1 MDNVTTWLSDKV
13 NILAKIIDLLLW
25 YLVQLVSFGKCTYC
39 VSKTSRPSKWIF
51 QRGLFLYTFV
61 IIAIGSGHGGSSCC
75 KCHLLWGEICWVIV
89 PQIGRGLEPRAWARC
104 EGCCCRRDRAVDGAH
119 RRHKT
124 KLWRGRKSGP
134 EVERWRLLFAAAASV
149 LTFTDF
155 ANLWRR
161 NVWKGNFKCFVMQ
174 IKVSSVQLA
183 LFMDQFCKTIFSKLC
198 RCTLM

>member
-1 MDNVTTWLSDKV
+1 MLPHGFQIRLTYWPKLS
-13 NILAKIIDLLLW
+13 
-25 YLVQLVSFGKCTYC
+25 TYC
-39 VSKTSRPSKWIF
+39 FDTLNCCHLANVPIVYRKHRPSKWIF
-51 QRGLFLYTFV
+51 HRGLVLYTFV

-89 PQIGRGLEPRAWARC
+89 PQIGRGLEPRAVAWARC

-119 RRHKT
+119 RRPKT

-161 NVWKGNFKCFVMQ
+161 NVWKGNFKCFV
-174 IKVSSVQLA
+174 
-183 LFMDQFCKTIFSKLC
+183 
-198 RCTLM
+198 